1 MLVTA
6 WESRWVL
13 DSWGYSSVGRAPA
26 LQAGGQEFESPYLHL
41 IIQKALNYQMEKTLG
56 IYSQKSFSFDKRIFF
71 EYPWWVRE
79 AYESQCVC
87 KKTNYHQYLENYT
100 LKKIEDID
108 CQKTIKDINFTDL
121 KNLFFRTRTKKYD
134 YFVIMHSSLK
144 NRAGVLSLMHW
155 NKRSS
160 E

>member
-1 MLVTA
+1 MNIRDEYAKRTN
-6 WESRWVL
+6 
-13 DSWGYSSVGRAPA
+13 
-26 LQAGGQEFESPYLHL
+26 
-41 IIQKALNYQMEKTLG
+41 LNA
-56 IYSQKSFSFDKRIFF
+56 
-71 EYPWWVRE
+71 V
-79 AYESQCVC
+79 
-87 KKTNYHQYLENYT
+87 KTNYHQYLENYT

-121 KNLFFRTRTKKYD
+121 KNLFFRTRTKKYG

>member
-1 MLVTA
+1 ML
-6 WESRWVL
+6 
-13 DSWGYSSVGRAPA
+13 
-26 LQAGGQEFESPYLHL
+26 
-41 IIQKALNYQMEKTLG
+41 IKM
-56 IYSQKSFSFDKRIFF
+56 
-71 EYPWWVRE
+71 
-79 AYESQCVC
+79 
-87 KKTNYHQYLENYT
+87 NYHQYLENYT

-121 KNLFFRTRTKKYD
+121 KNLFFRTRTKKYG

-160 E
+160 EQERRVDALALRAEERRDKLRKASGRSKYPLIRRSLNGET

>member
-1 MLVTA
+1 MGTQVAAGFMGLQLSWLERTPDKREVDGSSPFKPIYPVTL
-6 WESRWVL
+6 SVT
-13 DSWGYSSVGRAPA
+13 WGYSSVGRAPA

-41 IIQKALNYQMEKTLG
+41 IIQKAL
-56 IYSQKSFSFDKRIFF
+56 
-71 EYPWWVRE
+71 
-79 AYESQCVC
+79 
-87 KKTNYHQYLENYT
+87 NYHQYLENYT

-121 KNLFFRTRTKKYD
+121 KNLFFRTRTKKCD

>member
-1 MLVTA
+1 MSTRSVRILML
-6 WESRWVL
+6 
-13 DSWGYSSVGRAPA
+13 
-26 LQAGGQEFESPYLHL
+26 
-41 IIQKALNYQMEKTLG
+41 IQM
-56 IYSQKSFSFDKRIFF
+56 
-71 EYPWWVRE
+71 
-79 AYESQCVC
+79 
-87 KKTNYHQYLENYT
+87 NYHQYLENYT

-160 E
+160 EQEHRVDALALRAEERRDKLR

>member
-1 MLVTA
+1 MSTRSVRILML
-6 WESRWVL
+6 
-13 DSWGYSSVGRAPA
+13 
-26 LQAGGQEFESPYLHL
+26 
-41 IIQKALNYQMEKTLG
+41 IQM
-56 IYSQKSFSFDKRIFF
+56 
-71 EYPWWVRE
+71 
-79 AYESQCVC
+79 
-87 KKTNYHQYLENYT
+87 NYHQYLENYT

-160 E
+160 EQERRVDALALRAEERRDKLRKAAGRCMMQAFYHHSENLHTL

>member
-1 MLVTA
+1 MP
-6 WESRWVL
+6 

-41 IIQKALNYQMEKTLG
+41 IIQEAL
-56 IYSQKSFSFDKRIFF
+56 
-71 EYPWWVRE
+71 
-79 AYESQCVC
+79 
-87 KKTNYHQYLENYT
+87 NYHQYLENYT

-121 KNLFFRTRTKKYD
+121 KNLFFRTRTKKYG

>member
-1 MLVTA
+1 M
-6 WESRWVL
+6 
-13 DSWGYSSVGRAPA
+13 
-26 LQAGGQEFESPYLHL
+26 QAGGQEFESPYLHL
-41 IIQKALNYQMEKTLG
+41 IIQEAL
-56 IYSQKSFSFDKRIFF
+56 
-71 EYPWWVRE
+71 
-79 AYESQCVC
+79 
-87 KKTNYHQYLENYT
+87 NYHQYLENYT

-121 KNLFFRTRTKKYD
+121 KNLFFRTRTKKYG

>member
-1 MLVTA
+1 M
-6 WESRWVL
+6 L

-41 IIQKALNYQMEKTLG
+41 IIQKALNYHK
-56 IYSQKSFSFDKRIFF
+56 
-71 EYPWWVRE
+71 
-79 AYESQCVC
+79 
-87 KKTNYHQYLENYT
+87 YLENYT

>member
-1 MLVTA
+1 MRLDHLLSKEKSRKGRSHHCLIFGVLGSAGPEA
-6 WESRWVL
+6 WI
-13 DSWGYSSVGRAPA
+13 WGCSSVGRAPA

-41 IIQKALNYQMEKTLG
+41 IIQKAL
-56 IYSQKSFSFDKRIFF
+56 
-71 EYPWWVRE
+71 
-79 AYESQCVC
+79 
-87 KKTNYHQYLENYT
+87 NYHQYLENYT

>member
-1 MLVTA
+1 M
-6 WESRWVL
+6 
-13 DSWGYSSVGRAPA
+13 
-26 LQAGGQEFESPYLHL
+26 QAGGQEFESPYLHL
-41 IIQKALNYQMEKTLG
+41 IIQKALN
-56 IYSQKSFSFDKRIFF
+56 
-71 EYPWWVRE
+71 
-79 AYESQCVC
+79 YESQCVC

>member
-1 MLVTA
+1 MSTRSVRILML
-6 WESRWVL
+6 
-13 DSWGYSSVGRAPA
+13 
-26 LQAGGQEFESPYLHL
+26 
-41 IIQKALNYQMEKTLG
+41 IQM
-56 IYSQKSFSFDKRIFF
+56 
-71 EYPWWVRE
+71 
-79 AYESQCVC
+79 
-87 KKTNYHQYLENYT
+87 NYHQYLENYT

-155 NKRSS
+155 NKRSR
-160 E
+160 EYERRVDALALRAEERRDKLR

>member
-1 MLVTA
+1 ML
-6 WESRWVL
+6 
-13 DSWGYSSVGRAPA
+13 
-26 LQAGGQEFESPYLHL
+26 
-41 IIQKALNYQMEKTLG
+41 IKM
-56 IYSQKSFSFDKRIFF
+56 
-71 EYPWWVRE
+71 
-79 AYESQCVC
+79 
-87 KKTNYHQYLENYT
+87 NYHQYLENYT

-160 E
+160 VNVLFNIVQMFVNHFFVENIDN

>member
-1 MLVTA
+1 M
-6 WESRWVL
+6 L

-41 IIQKALNYQMEKTLG
+41 IIQEAL
-56 IYSQKSFSFDKRIFF
+56 
-71 EYPWWVRE
+71 
-79 AYESQCVC
+79 
-87 KKTNYHQYLENYT
+87 NYHQYLENYT

-121 KNLFFRTRTKKYD
+121 KNLFFRTRTKKYG

-160 E
+160 EQERRVDALALRAEERRDKLRKAAGRCK

>member
-1 MLVTA
+1 MDILWISVMSTRSVRILML
-6 WESRWVL
+6 
-13 DSWGYSSVGRAPA
+13 
-26 LQAGGQEFESPYLHL
+26 
-41 IIQKALNYQMEKTLG
+41 IQM
-56 IYSQKSFSFDKRIFF
+56 
-71 EYPWWVRE
+71 
-79 AYESQCVC
+79 
-87 KKTNYHQYLENYT
+87 NYHQYLENYT